1 MSTALRF
8 PDPGVVNKRSYSFP
22 PGLERNL
29 LFYAFNRFR
38 SGDPIQLFQ
47 HLAYTYGDAAHYQ
60 LGRQH
65 IIFLNHPDYIREVLV
80 VQNHNFVKERTVQ
93 RMKILVGEGLITSED
108 PFHRKQRTLAQPAF
122 YRQRISGY
130 ADDIVSKASAHRA
143 GWRADE
149 TLDIALE
156 MMHLALDIVAKTL
169 FDSDVAAEVAEISR
183 EVNAIMRLYNFLVI
197 LPYAEMLQHYPLP
210 GMRRF
215 RRARTRLDAIVYR
228 MIQEHRQGDRDR
240 GDLLSM
246 LLAGRYEDGGGM
258 SDQQIRDEVMTILL
272 AGYETMANA
281 LTWTWYLLSE
291 NEAVERRFH
300 AELDS
305 VLQGR
310 SASFQDVP
318 KLRYTEMVLAES
330 MRLYPPAWAMGRLA
344 MNDFELGPYYLPKG
358 TNIFASQFVMHRDP
372 RYFPDPERF
381 DPERWTSEVRAARP
395 RFSYFP
401 FGGGAR
407 QCIGESFAWVE
418 GVLVLAT
425 LAQSWRLRLLP
436 GHPVERQALITLRPK
451 YGMKMRVERRSNGEF

>member
-1 MSTALRF
+1 M
-8 PDPGVVNKRSYSFP
+8 
-22 PGLERNL
+22 NL

-38 SGDPIQLFQ
+38 PGDPIQLFQ
-47 HLAYTYGDAAHYQ
+47 HLATTYGDAAHYK

-80 VQNHNFVKERTVQ
+80 VQNQNFVKERTVQ

-108 PFHRKQRTLAQPAF
+108 PFHRKQRVLAQPAF

-130 ADDIVSKASAHRA
+130 ADDIVSKACSHRA
-143 GWRADE
+143 GWQDGE
-149 TLDIALE
+149 TRDVALE

-215 RRARTRLDAIVYR
+215 RRARARLDAIVYR

-246 LLAGRYEDGGGM
+246 LLAARYDDGSAM

-281 LTWTWYLLSE
+281 LTWTWYLLSQ
-291 NEAVERRFH
+291 NPDVEQRFH
-300 AELDS
+300 SEVDS

-310 SASFQDVP
+310 SPVFEDAP
-318 KLRYTEMVLAES
+318 KLKYTEMVLSES
-330 MRLYPPAWAMGRLA
+330 MRLYPPAWAMGRYALG
-344 MNDFELGPYYLPKG
+344 DFALGPYYLPRG
-358 TNIFASQFVMHRDP
+358 TNIFVSQYVTHRDP

-381 DPERWTSEVRAARP
+381 DPERWTPEAKTARP

-407 QCIGESFAWVE
+407 QCIGESFAWME
-418 GVLVLAT
+418 GVLVLTT
-425 LAQSWRLRLLP
+425 LAQRWRLRLLP

-451 YGMKMRVERRSNGEF
+451 YGMKMTVEARTDQL